1 MLARC
6 VFRHPVCS
14 ASEPVP
20 VCVSLSLRSNSVDKK
35 NAKVALDAYV
45 GVLQSVFDHQAPVRK
60 EAEFFLQHMDDWTGR
75 DPLAELPKANFAARV
90 SEQRGEGCSDYSRS
104 ARRAE

>member
-1 MLARC
+1 M
-6 VFRHPVCS
+6 
-14 ASEPVP
+14 
-20 VCVSLSLRSNSVDKK
+20 SLRSNSVDKK

>member
-1 MLARC
+1 MC
-6 VFRHPVCS
+6 
-14 ASEPVP
+14 
-20 VCVSLSLRSNSVDKK
+20 SNSVDKK

-90 SEQRGEGCSDYSRS
+90 SVQREKGVAAITGDLHVVLPERFVATGD
-104 ARRAE
+104 